1 MSEQPSVDGCVFCKI
16 ISGQIPCHLVHE
28 TDDLIAFLD
37 VNPLG
42 LGHTLVIPRG
52 HYARIEDLPA
62 ELSGAIGRELP
73 QIASAVREAVGCKGV
88 NILQNNGAVAGQVV
102 DHVHFH
108 VIPKWKDAGLMMR
121 WDAGKLP
128 PGEAA
133 EMLAVTIRGQLTY
146 PTS

>member
-1 MSEQPSVDGCVFCKI
+1 MPDYPTVDDCVFCKI
-16 ISGQIPCHLVHE
+16 VSGQVPCHLVHE
-28 TDDLIAFLD
+28 TDELIAFLD

-42 LGHTLVIPRG
+42 LGHTLIIPRG
-52 HYARIEDLPA
+52 HYTRIEEMPG
-62 ELSGAIGRELP
+62 ELSAAIGGVLP
-73 QIASAVREAVGCKGV
+73 EVAKAVRSAVGCKGI
-88 NILQNNGAVAGQVV
+88 NILQNNGSVAGQVV

-108 VIPKWKDAGLMMR
+108 VIPKWADAGLIMR

-133 EMLAVTIRGQLTY
+133 ETLAVTIRGQLTL